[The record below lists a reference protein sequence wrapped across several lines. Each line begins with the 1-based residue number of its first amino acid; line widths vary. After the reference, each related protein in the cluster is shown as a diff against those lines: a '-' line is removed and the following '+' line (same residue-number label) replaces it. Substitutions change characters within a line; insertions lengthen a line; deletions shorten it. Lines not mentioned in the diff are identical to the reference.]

1 MMADYEKITA
11 HEFVQWLKGY
21 MEAIDATNITYK
33 EYEKI
38 MEKLHSVKSKEE
50 E

>member
-1 MMADYEKITA
+1 MTSDYTKMTA